1 VNVNFMRKPT
11 AFAMVAL
18 LALTMAFAVLGCGAK
33 KEEAASST
41 PPPSEMPPGEH
52 MMSDSTMMADSSA
65 MGH

>member
-1 VNVNFMRKPT
+1 MYSMRRLT

-33 KEEAASST
+33 KEEASST
-41 PPPSEMPPGEH
+41 PPASETPPAGG
-52 MMSDSTMMADSSA
+52 MMSDSTMMSDSSS

>member
-1 VNVNFMRKPT
+1 MYSMRRLT

-33 KEEAASST
+33 KEEASST
-41 PPPSEMPPGEH
+41 PPASEPPAGG
-52 MMSDSTMMADSSA
+52 MMSDSTMMSDSSS

>member
-1 VNVNFMRKPT
+1 MYSMRRLT

-33 KEEAASST
+33 KEEPANPPAS
-41 PPPSEMPPGEH
+41 EIPPGEH
-52 MMSDSTMMADSSA
+52 MMSDSTMMSDTSSS

>member
-1 VNVNFMRKPT
+1 MNFMRKPT

-41 PPPSEMPPGEH
+41 PPASEMPPAGS
-52 MMSDSTMMADSSA
+52 MNSDSTMMADSSS